1 MAILYKANETD
12 FSHLGLGPLNDAI
25 SILVTE
31 ERNGIFELEMK
42 YPVSGKVFHELKND
56 RIIKADAGHKL
67 KDQRFKIIRIT
78 KPLKGIVTVY
88 AEHVSYLTQDLALKP
103 KVTFNGNARQA
114 LEHWKANLVDDNP
127 FTVWSDISTTG
138 KINWTIDEVE
148 NARRALG
155 GVQGSILDVYGGEY
169 LFDNYDI
176 YLYQKRGVN
185 SELLIAYGRNLVDL
199 EQEEEIANTYTS
211 IYPYSIYT
219 DDDGNER
226 MVTLPEYYIDSE
238 HVDKYARRKILVVD
252 FTTDEIETVSALRS
266 ASRRYIKDNDVG
278 VPKVNL
284 KIQYV
289 DLAKT
294 LDYKHLALYEEVNL
308 CDNVMIY
315 FEKYDIN
322 TTAKVIKVVWDV
334 LNERYDSIEVGEAR
348 ASLSQAIDTVVDGKV
363 HNVEKLA
370 MQTLRTAD
378 GKNTIYFGLEE
389 PLATQYP
396 LKKNDIWY
404 RIVEGEFTR
413 TYRYD
418 GVVWELIIDMDSQEA
433 KQEAQQAKDRADDAV
448 NRANQATQTAN
459 TAIGQAQAGF
469 DLALENAL
477 ELETLGLRFDDVEGN
492 LTTISGTVDGL
503 QTTVSDVQGNVSNLT
518 QLSTTLQTRLTDA
531 EGNINTLTQT
541 VDTTVSRIS
550 SLANPNLISHDPN
563 AWEIIGDFFVSPKG
577 FIFGE
582 RYAIEPNET
591 YTITNYSVNGEL
603 VIALYGNSYRE
614 ITLSKGESITF
625 TTGTDEKHYAI
636 SVADADP
643 DFLKKLGTEYR
654 FKLEEGTDSTAWTAH
669 DEDIY
674 TQYSQ
679 LSDAINLRVAK
690 GDVINQIN
698 LDTSGVL
705 ISGKK
710 LVLDGDTTVKGTFKV
725 GNANITSIDAGKITV
740 GDLVGHS
747 LVGGSVIGGYI
758 EQQSGGNRVEIYN
771 GTVSHY
777 RYGELKSTMD
787 GSGHK
792 FYQSGSYIGNIGT
805 GSWVDDD
812 NYRGLLFSLE
822 NKADY
827 MTWAFRKNQSD
838 ENPTT
843 MLAWHKTS
851 NKDNKGFTFNDNVHI
866 LHNSNLYVSRILT
879 TGYTTGHRAVEL
891 QNYNWDGDG
900 GVLLTRAPSRGD
912 RTAGLF
918 MTSKRAVLIDGGNAS
933 IEVGNDS
940 TGNYVKSI
948 DIWNRTSSNSSN
960 VRVGSSG
967 KLYRTSSASKYKLLI
982 ENEEEKGYNYNNILN
997 LNIKSWYDKLEADT
1011 LCDLIT
1017 NGLTDCEN
1025 EEKFYLRRHFGLVA
1039 EDLEEAGLKE
1049 FIDYNDET
1057 GEIEGI
1063 KYDRL
1068 WTLLIPITRQHRD
1081 DIEWLKLENQYLKQK
1096 VKILEEKVV

>member
-1 MAILYKANETD
+1 MAILYKANETQ
-12 FSHLGLGPLNDAI
+12 FNHLGLGPLNDAI

-78 KPLKGIVTVY
+78 KPLKGVVTVY

-103 KVTFNGNARQA
+103 KVTFSGNARQA

-127 FTVWSDISTTG
+127 LTVWSDISTTG

-185 SELLIAYGRNLVDL
+185 SELLIAYGSNLVDL

-226 MVTLPEYYIDSE
+226 MVTLPEFYIDSE

-252 FTTDEIETVSALRS
+252 FTTEEIKTVSALRS
-266 ASRRYIKDNDVG
+266 AARRYIKDNDVG

-322 TTAKVIKVVWDV
+322 TTAKVIKIVWDA
-334 LNERYDSIEVGEAR
+334 LNERYNSIEVGEAR
-348 ASLSQAIDTVVDGKV
+348 ASLSQSIDTVVDGKV

-404 RIVEGEFTR
+404 RIVDGEFTR

-418 GVVWELIIDMDSQEA
+418 GVVWELIIDMDSAEA
-433 KQEAQQAKDRADDAV
+433 KAEAQQAKDIADDAV
-448 NRANQATQTAN
+448 NRANQATEDAN
-459 TAIGQAQAGF
+459 KAIGQAQASF
-469 DLALENAL
+469 DLAQENAL

-550 SLANPNLISHDPN
+550 SLANPNLITHDPSE
-563 AWEIIGDFFVSPKG
+563 WEHVAPGLYRLKVKV
-577 FIFGE
+577 
-582 RYAIEPNET
+582 EPNEIYTFKDYSTLPLELLQVGGYQLDQGET
-591 YTITNYSVNGEL
+591 YTFRSNSSGEV
-603 VIALYGNSYRE
+603 VIFVFEFNAFE
-614 ITLSKGESITF
+614 
-625 TTGTDEKHYAI
+625 
-636 SVADADP
+636 
-643 DFLKKLGTEYR
+643 KLGTEFK
-654 FKLEEGTDSTAWTAH
+654 FKLEKGDVATAWTAH

-758 EQQSGGNRVEIYN
+758 EQQSGGNRVEIRN

-805 GSWVDDD
+805 D
-812 NYRGLLFSLE
+812 
-822 NKADY
+822 
-827 MTWAFRKNQSD
+827 RKS
-838 ENPTT
+838 
-843 MLAWHKTS
+843 
-851 NKDNKGFTFNDNVHI
+851 
-866 LHNSNLYVSRILT
+866 
-879 TGYTTGHRAVEL
+879 
-891 QNYNWDGDG
+891 
-900 GVLLTRAPSRGD
+900 TR
-912 RTAGLF
+912 L
-918 MTSKRAVLIDGGNAS
+918 
-933 IEVGNDS
+933 
-940 TGNYVKSI
+940 
-948 DIWNRTSSNSSN
+948 NSS
-960 VRVGSSG
+960 
-967 KLYRTSSASKYKLLI
+967 
-982 ENEEEKGYNYNNILN
+982 
-997 LNIKSWYDKLEADT
+997 
-1011 LCDLIT
+1011 
-1017 NGLTDCEN
+1017 
-1025 EEKFYLRRHFGLVA
+1025 HVA
-1039 EDLEEAGLKE
+1039 ISYA
-1049 FIDYNDET
+1049 
-1057 GEIEGI
+1057 
-1063 KYDRL
+1063 
-1068 WTLLIPITRQHRD
+1068 
-1081 DIEWLKLENQYLKQK
+1081 
-1096 VKILEEKVV
+1096 V